1 MNRNAQITQNSKFA
15 ISLKYFKKELSD
27 EVDFLDVDKYESFLQ
42 IDNMIFDGDGQV
54 FPKFPK

>member
-1 MNRNAQITQNSKFA
+1 MTRNALITQNSKFA
-15 ISLKYFKKELSD
+15 ISLQYFKKELSG
-27 EVDFLDVDKYESFLQ
+27 EVDFLHVDKYESFLQ